1 MKRRMGIGR
10 IYTDISFSSKFGG
23 HFRRMGEGKR
33 VLASERY
40 AKV

>member
-1 MKRRMGIGR
+1 MKRRMDIRR
-10 IYTDISFSSKFGG
+10 IYTDISLGLKVGG
-23 HFRRMGEGKR
+23 HFRRIGEGKR